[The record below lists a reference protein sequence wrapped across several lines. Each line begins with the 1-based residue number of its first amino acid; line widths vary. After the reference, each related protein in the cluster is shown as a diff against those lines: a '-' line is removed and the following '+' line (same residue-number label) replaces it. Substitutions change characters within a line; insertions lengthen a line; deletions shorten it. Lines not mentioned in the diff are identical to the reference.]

1 VSEQPEN
8 TVNVDPDAALAALRT
23 IPEHFDPALLVI
35 AWKRDEP
42 PEVAAARPTDRLA
55 AALREVVL
63 GHAGDWSQRELVDYG
78 PATDATDGQVMWL
91 PVSRVPLLADAGTDV
106 DLADLPL
113 FDPGAGYASRL
124 RLSAI
129 RGDTDAG
136 PAVLYR
142 ALRPAQVIARSDK
155 IPILRRGDRMDLVGR
170 PTVLIDR
177 GVDAIVV
184 GGVVLFTNRRGF
196 ERVFGFL
203 EELRANAT
211 LTFDAV
217 TSTLNIDGIDEMRV
231 AATGSPAML
240 GKMASIERKLREY
253 PAYRDAITMS
263 RLVEFV
269 RRHPHTEV
277 EVRGRDAD
285 ARLVFQS
292 DPQHRFKILK
302 LLDDDYLQSQLT
314 HLDYEANSKGLPL
327 T

>member
-1 VSEQPEN
+1 MDGEARVSEQPEN

-177 GVDAIVV
+177 GVDANVV

-203 EELRANAT
+203 EELYAKFNTRAE
-211 LTFDAV
+211 AV
-217 TSTLNIDGIDEMRV
+217 EAPPPNKAAKSNGGALNSRHGLHGI
-231 AATGSPAML
+231 AAPG
-240 GKMASIERKLREY
+240 
-253 PAYRDAITMS
+253 
-263 RLVEFV
+263 
-269 RRHPHTEV
+269 
-277 EVRGRDAD
+277 
-285 ARLVFQS
+285 
-292 DPQHRFKILK
+292 
-302 LLDDDYLQSQLT
+302 
-314 HLDYEANSKGLPL
+314 EA
-327 T
+327 